1 MVTVFT
7 KIGDIHMELVRKH
20 YQKISSALLLVVV
33 FLAGYMVGGLSTST
47 TQAQDVQAIG
57 DVDEAFAPLFEAY
70 EIIQARYVDAGLV
83 DTETLVDGALAGMVD
98 ALGDPFSSYLD
109 PESFDMFTSDLSG
122 DVEGIG
128 VVIFTDDE
136 DRIVVRQVLE
146 GTGAQAAGVRPG
158 DIFVEVNGES
168 VVGMNQTDLA
178 LLVRGPAGTTVD
190 VTFQRGE
197 ELITLTITRS
207 SFEVPNIEAEVL
219 EDSNIAYISMAEFSE
234 RSREQLDEAIAQVDP
249 NSHAGLIFDLRD
261 NPGGL
266 LSTAI
271 DVASAFIEDDV
282 ILYEAY
288 ADGTED
294 VFEANGNF
302 AGITVPIVV
311 LVNENSASASELV
324 SGAMQDQGVA
334 FLIGEVTFGKGTVQ
348 TLQPLSN
355 DGALRIT
362 IARYLLPSRRWIH
375 ELGVTP
381 DLIVEL
387 DETTWVEGDP
397 DPQMQ
402 AAIDYIL
409 NTVQQ

>member
-1 MVTVFT
+1 M
-7 KIGDIHMELVRKH
+7 KLMQQH
-20 YQKISSALLLVVV
+20 YQKISTVLLLVLV
-33 FLAGYMVGGLSTST
+33 FLAGYLLGGLTTTT
-47 TQAQDVQAIG
+47 TQAQDIQAIG

-70 EIIQARYVDAGLV
+70 DVIQARYVDAGMV
-83 DTETLVDGALAGMVD
+83 DTETLVNGALSGMVD

-128 VVIFTDDE
+128 VVIFTNDDGL
-136 DRIVVRQVLE
+136 IVVRQVLE
-146 GTGAQAAGVRPG
+146 GTGAEAAGVRPG
-158 DIFVEVNGES
+158 DIFVEVNGEP
-168 VVGMNQTDLA
+168 VQDMNQTDLA
-178 LLVRGPAGTTVD
+178 LMVRGPSGTTVD
-190 VTFQRGE
+190 VTFLRDE

-207 SFEVPNIEAEVL
+207 SFEVPNIESEVL
-219 EDSNIAYISMAEFSE
+219 EESNIAYISMAEFSE
-234 RSREQLDEAIAQVDP
+234 RSREQLDAAIAEVDP

-288 ADGTED
+288 ADGSED
-294 VFEANGNF
+294 TFESNGNF

-311 LVNENSASASELV
+311 LINENSASASELV
-324 SGAMQDQGVA
+324 SGAMQDSEVA
-334 FLIGEVTFGKGTVQ
+334 YLIGEVSFGKGTVQ

-375 ELGVTP
+375 EVGVTP

-409 NTVQQ
+409 NGEQE